1 MEKMELGAN
10 FKSWYHIVV
19 TKENFFLV
27 KLWKFHMS
35 FSVLNN
41 FFLKKWKLVNLEF
54 PNEICQ
60 IGSLWC
66 LSVCPICL
74 SVLQQM
80 KKILLWWLFFISNM
94 SLSHMCACLF
104 LMWVCPI
111 LIYLPHPK
119 GEEKAAKSSLFASIG
134 KPFLY

>member
-60 IGSLWC
+60 IGSLWVVSSNPDRDQKFFSSFF
-66 LSVCPICL
+66 LH
-74 SVLQQM
+74 
-80 KKILLWWLFFISNM
+80 FFILDALCHFQFFGNAHLFGAQRSDLANLIWKLQIDQ
-94 SLSHMCACLF
+94 LSF
-104 LMWVCPI
+104 FKKEIV
-111 LIYLPHPK
+111 
-119 GEEKAAKSSLFASIG
+119 
-134 KPFLY
+134 